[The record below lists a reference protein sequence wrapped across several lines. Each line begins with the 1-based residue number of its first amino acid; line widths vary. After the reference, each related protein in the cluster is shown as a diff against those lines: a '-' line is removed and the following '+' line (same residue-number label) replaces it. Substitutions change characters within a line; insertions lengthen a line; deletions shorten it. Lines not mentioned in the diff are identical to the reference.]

1 MGTYMF
7 VVFFTYQL
15 LWFLFVEQL
24 MKRLS
29 IQWTDFRWSV
39 LQRFGTIRN
48 LKIKKKRWERTCFN
62 VDVKSEIATSVIQR
76 HNQQITTYKGYI
88 ENGLP
93 VSQER
98 DANAKILELEG
109 KNKALDN
116 VITNGK
122 KHKEKLQEIMNGIDM
137 VIYSVENGE
146 TVDIDNLKMD
156 FEDIQYD
163 IESYLKYDTSDL
175 TNEMDQDYRF
185 YPELEEV
192 EN

>member
-1 MGTYMF
+1 
-7 VVFFTYQL
+7 
-15 LWFLFVEQL
+15 
-24 MKRLS
+24 
-29 IQWTDFRWSV
+29 
-39 LQRFGTIRN
+39 
-48 LKIKKKRWERTCFN
+48 
-62 VDVKSEIATSVIQR
+62 
-76 HNQQITTYKGYI
+76 
-88 ENGLP
+88 
-93 VSQER
+93 
-98 DANAKILELEG
+98 
-109 KNKALDN
+109 
-116 VITNGK
+116 
-122 KHKEKLQEIMNGIDM
+122 MNGIDM